1 MNERNANQHGWLR
14 TGHRLVFIGLAVLL
28 MAATAYV
35 LGTSWLSGQ
44 VSAKLDTSPTTDVE
58 AARPAPQ
65 HIETGSLAYL
75 DVMQAYTPQA
85 PVMGKVRTLDT
96 YYARRA
102 YDGAPPWVPHAVD
115 DAMAYGGKDCLQC
128 HETGG
133 YVPPMEAYAPVAPHP
148 DLVSCTQCHV
158 PASEEETL
166 FQENTFMPA
175 PPPALGN
182 EAYDGAPP
190 PVPHEIVPA
199 MRENCAACH
208 VGPAAPPEIR
218 TDHLERNYCL
228 QCHVP
233 LRTEDEWAREEVRP

>member
-1 MNERNANQHGWLR
+1 MSEPKANQQPWLR
-14 TGHRLVFIGLAVLL
+14 TGYRLIFIGLAVVL

-35 LGTSWLSGQ
+35 LGTSWLAGQ
-44 VSAKLDTSPTTDVE
+44 VSAELDVNEAAEAQPARPEPQHVE
-58 AARPAPQ
+58 A
-65 HIETGSLAYL
+65 GSLFYL
-75 DVMQAYTPQA
+75 DEMQAYTTQD

-102 YDGAPPWVPHAVD
+102 YDGAPPWVPHPVE
-115 DAMAYGGKDCLQC
+115 DAMAYGSNTCLQC

-148 DLVSCTQCHV
+148 ELLNCTQCHV
-158 PASEEETL
+158 PVLEETL
-166 FQENTFMPA
+166 FRENTYEPA

-208 VGPAAPPEIR
+208 IGPSAPPEIR
-218 TDHLERNYCL
+218 TDHLERDNCL

-233 LRTEDEWAREEVRP
+233 LRTDDEWMREEVRP